1 MVHPSLDEIYR
12 LFRKGLEKVHSDHIY
27 KFKDYAECV
36 FDTQVLSKRWL
47 TDELGVF
54 DVKHISILASW
65 YGIVI
70 VPMLVRKFGNIP
82 IDLYDVDE
90 YTMDIA
96 KHIYKDD
103 YPNVTVNCKDVIFD
117 DVEFKGD
124 TIINCS
130 CEHMYDMADMVNQYR
145 GRRFVLQS
153 NNNRNVKWLHINC
166 VDTAQELIEQADI
179 REVLY
184 KGDTEMY
191 KATRFMVIGK

>member
-1 MVHPSLDEIYR
+1 
-12 LFRKGLEKVHSDHIY
+12 
-27 KFKDYAECV
+27 
-36 FDTQVLSKRWL
+36 
-47 TDELGVF
+47 
-54 DVKHISILASW
+54 
-65 YGIVI
+65 
-70 VPMLVRKFGNIP
+70 MLVRKFGNIP

-145 GRRFVLQS
+145 GRTFVLQS

-166 VDTAQELIEQADI
+166 VDTAQELVEQADI
-179 REVLY
+179 KEVLY

-191 KATRFMVIGK
+191 RATRFMVIGK